1 MTILESIIYGIISS
15 LIVTVFFRIYD
26 KRTQK

>member
-1 MTILESIIYGIISS
+1 MTICESIIYGIISS
-15 LIVTVFFRIYD
+15 TIVTILFRIYD